1 MALLRLAK
9 CDEPQEISLRDFF
22 KLQLATQYLI
32 KVTYILAFFIEFFYW
47 IFQGEEQGAGKYTW
61 EG

>member
-47 IFQGEEQGAGKYTW
+47 NFQGEGQGAGKYTW